1 VEKWLATTAMEEWA
15 VVLARARFAAF
26 VGGGL
31 LYPVACDAALKF
43 LEVTYS
49 PALAFPPEEFRH
61 GPMAV
66 VQEGFAL
73 VALAPDGSDRL
84 IAETESRGAE
94 VLVLGRSISG
104 ARSIP
109 LPRVDAL
116 LTPLAY
122 APPLQ
127 LLAHAVGARLDRP
140 IDHPRYLQKIVS

>member
-1 VEKWLATTAMEEWA
+1 MEEWA
-15 VVLARARFAAF
+15 VALARARFAAF

-84 IAETESRGAE
+84 ISETQSRGAE
-94 VLVLGRSISG
+94 VLVLGRSVSS

-109 LPRVDAL
+109 LPRLDAL
-116 LTPLAY
+116 LAPLAY